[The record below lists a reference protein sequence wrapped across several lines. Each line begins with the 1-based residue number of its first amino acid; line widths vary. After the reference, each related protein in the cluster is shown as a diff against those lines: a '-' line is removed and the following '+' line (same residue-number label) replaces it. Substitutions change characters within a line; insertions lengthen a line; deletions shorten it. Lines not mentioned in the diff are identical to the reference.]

1 LESPK
6 RKKRGRGRSAR
17 QISLPSAKWILA
29 DIMVEKYPE
38 KYKDV
43 SALFEKAFDRQ
54 ADEDGMALNIELKEL
69 GSKIKSR

>member
-1 LESPK
+1 
-6 RKKRGRGRSAR
+6 
-17 QISLPSAKWILA
+17 
-29 DIMVEKYPE
+29 MVEKYPE